1 MIIRLLLSHAMNFN
15 TFVKDAITKG
25 AGHVIRKPMAAVR
38 HDVAALKRQVA
49 ELRRTVR
56 DLQRGVGR
64 KTDSLADSE
73 STVEVKRKRRPTGD
87 GIRKMRVKL
96 GLTQAQ
102 FGKLL
107 GVSALSV
114 SKWECTQGAV
124 TVRNRTLVALRKARG
139 LGKREALK
147 ALQD

>member
-1 MIIRLLLSHAMNFN
+1 MNVN
-15 TFVKDAITKG
+15 TFFKEAIAKG
-25 AGHVIRKPMAAVR
+25 AFRVVRKPMASVR

-56 DLQRGVGR
+56 ELQQATGR
-64 KTDSLADSE
+64 KAAAQGE
-73 STVEVKRKRRPTGD
+73 VAETVEMKRKRRPTGE
-87 GIRKMRVKL
+87 GIRKMRTKL

-114 SKWECTQGAV
+114 SKWERTPGAV
-124 TVRNRTLVALRKARG
+124 TVRVRTLVALRKVREF
-139 LGKREALK
+139 GKREALK
-147 ALQD
+147 ALQG